1 MLCISLHQLPLKKN
15 GRPKGQ
21 SIAQT
26 LVVSRIV
33 YLLRKLNPDVII
45 RRVRENEEIASE
57 KGVPSWIAFSN
68 VKLLELARDCPTDE
82 ARLYEI
88 SGIRLKKLEQCGEAF
103 VSERL

>member
-1 MLCISLHQLPLKKN
+1 MV
-15 GRPKGQ
+15 
-21 SIAQT
+21 T
-26 LVVSRIV
+26 RIV
-33 YLLRKLNPDVII
+33 YLLRKLNPDDII

-57 KGVPSWIAFSN
+57 KGVPPWIAFSI

-88 SGIRLKKLEQCGEAF
+88 SGICLKKLEQCGEAF